1 MNTNLRKLRWLVARR
16 RREEELDHELAFH
29 LEEEAEER
37 GRDAARREL
46 GNVALIKE
54 NTRAMWGWTWA
65 EQFLQDVRYAARTML
80 NIPAFTALAALSLAL
95 GIGANTAIYSFVDAV
110 MMRWLPVRDPGSLV
124 LLQWHTKDRKDT
136 DNSVVHDVSG
146 HFDDDPKL
154 GLVAGIFPYP
164 AFEELRKSTNVFS
177 ELFAYHPSRKLTV
190 MVGGEAE
197 VASGEYVSGDFFRG
211 LGVAPEAGRLIT
223 ADDDRIGTDVVVL
236 NYGFAE
242 GRFGN
247 AGRAVGQKIFLNNLP
262 FTIAGV
268 TPPGYYGVD
277 SGSAPA
283 FYLPLNADLAL
294 DPGDGGKRSAA
305 RYLDRHYYWME
316 MMARLRPGVTLEQAQ
331 AQAGPVFE
339 NWVVSTEESD
349 AQRANLPQLLL
360 SEGARGVDRMRRN
373 YEQPLV
379 ILMAMVALILAIA
392 CANIA
397 NLLLARAAARR
408 REIAVRLSIGAGRWR
423 VIPQLLT
430 ESVLLA
436 SIGGA
441 AGLLIAYWSMPIL
454 SAMLASGSS
463 FVIRAE
469 LNWHLLAVTAAL
481 TMITGLLFGLAP
493 ALQATRVDV
502 MPVLKESRTVEHRGR
517 WLPVSLSQMLLVA
530 QIAISLVLVTGSGL
544 FVRTLAKLQSLDVGF
559 TRENLLVFRL
569 NAKQAGHSPGE
580 LLSFYRGLEQRF
592 STIPGVIST
601 AEANAAL
608 IGDGAWGWPVVP
620 AGKPKPEH
628 APTGHGSFGGW
639 ENTHTLQADA
649 HFFSTMKIPLI
660 AGRGFD
666 ERDRAGS
673 ASVAIVNEA
682 WAKAN
687 LAGRNPV
694 GERVVSFGID
704 DKPVEMEV
712 IGLVKNAMYNRM
724 GDNFP
729 ATVYLPLDQNL
740 GVPIEEMTFFL
751 RTSGDPLKHAGAV
764 REIIHETDPRIPVTN
779 LSTQEQRI
787 EQNIGDEILF
797 ARLSAG
803 FALLALSIAC
813 VGLYATMSYIVARR
827 TGEIGIRMALGARRG
842 RVVWMTMRQV
852 AVLTAIGLVI
862 GVPAAFGASRL
873 VDSMLYGVQPGDLTS
888 FVTGVLTMVISAIAA
903 SYAPARRASR
913 IDPLVALR
921 HE

>member
-1 MNTNLRKLRWLVARR
+1 MSTNLRKLRWLVARW
-16 RREEELDHELAFH
+16 RREEELDQELAFH

-37 GRDAARREL
+37 GYDAARREL
-46 GNVALIKE
+46 GNVGLIKE
-54 NTRAMWGWTWA
+54 NARAMWGWTWA
-65 EQFLQDVRYAARTML
+65 EQLLQDVRYAARTML
-80 NIPAFTALAALSLAL
+80 KNPAFTSLAALSLGL

-110 MMRWLPVRDPGSLV
+110 MMRWLPVRDPGSLA

-136 DNSVVHDVSG
+136 HNSVVNDVSG
-146 HFDDDPKL
+146 SFDDDPKL

-164 AFEELRKSTNVFS
+164 AFEELRKSANVFS
-177 ELFAYHPSRKLTV
+177 VLFAYHPSRKLTV
-190 MVGGEAE
+190 MVGGAAE

-211 LGVAPEAGRLIT
+211 LGIAPETGRLIV
-223 ADDDRIGTDVVVL
+223 AGDDRVGTDVVVL
-236 NYGFAE
+236 SYGFAE
-242 GRFGN
+242 RRFGDV
-247 AGRAVGQKIFLNNLP
+247 ARAAGQKIFLNSLP
-262 FTIAGV
+262 FTVAGV
-268 TPPGYYGVD
+268 TPPGFYGVD
-277 SGSAPA
+277 SGSAPE
-283 FYLPLNADLAL
+283 FYLPLHADQAL
-294 DPGDGGKRSAA
+294 DPRDGGERSVA

-316 MMARLRPGVTLEQAQ
+316 MMGRLRPGVTLKQAQ
-331 AQAGPVFE
+331 AQAGPIFE
-339 NWVVSTEESD
+339 NWVASTAEND
-349 AQRANLPQLLL
+349 PQRGNLPQFLL
-360 SEGARGVDRMRRN
+360 SEGARGVDRLRRK
-373 YEQPLV
+373 YEQPVV

-397 NLLLARAAARR
+397 NLLLARATARR

-423 VIPQLLT
+423 VIRQLLT

-441 AGLLIAYWSMPIL
+441 AGLLIAYWSVPVL
-454 SAMLASGSS
+454 RAMLASGSS
-463 FVIRAE
+463 FVMRAE
-469 LNWHLLAVTAAL
+469 LNWHLLAATAAL

-502 MPVLKESRTVEHRGR
+502 MPVLRESHTAEHRGR
-517 WLPVSLSQMLLVA
+517 WLPVSLSHILLVA
-530 QIAISLVLVTGSGL
+530 QIAISLVLLTGSGL

-559 TRENLLVFRL
+559 TRENVLVFRL
-569 NAKQAGHSPGE
+569 NAKQAGHLPGE

-608 IGDGAWGWPVVP
+608 IGDGAWGWAVVP

-639 ENTHTLQADA
+639 ENTHTLQTDA
-649 HFFSTMKIPLI
+649 QFFSTMKIPLT

-682 WAKAN
+682 WVKAN

-694 GERVVSFGID
+694 GERVVSFGMD
-704 DKPVEMEV
+704 DQPVGMEV
-712 IGLVKNAMYNRM
+712 IGVVKNAMYNRM
-724 GDNFP
+724 DDNFP

-740 GVPIEEMTFFL
+740 GVPVEEMTFFL
-751 RTSGDPLKHAGAV
+751 RTSRDPLTYASAV
-764 REIIHETDPRIPVTN
+764 REIVHEADPRIPVTN

-787 EQNIGDEILF
+787 EQHIGDEILF
-797 ARLSAG
+797 ARLSGG

-813 VGLYATMSYIVARR
+813 VGLYATMSYMVARR
-827 TGEIGIRMALGARRG
+827 TGEIGIRMALGACRG

-852 AVLTAIGLVI
+852 AVLTAMGLVI
-862 GVPAAFGASRL
+862 GVPVAFGASQL
-873 VDSMLYGVQPGDLTS
+873 AESLLYGVKPGDPTS
-888 FVTGVLTMVISAIAA
+888 IVIGVLTMVVSAIAA

-921 HE
+921 HQ